1 MVPHLG
7 VLAVVEGEL
16 RDELKVP
23 KSILTPATP
32 KPAPPAPPGCKADD
46 DSMLDV
52 FMMVLAGDA
61 YANDKRRITGPCSRD
76 KDNGEECRRKWDE
89 EARQALG

>member
-1 MVPHLG
+1 
-7 VLAVVEGEL
+7 
-16 RDELKVP
+16 
-23 KSILTPATP
+23 
-32 KPAPPAPPGCKADD
+32 
-46 DSMLDV
+46 MLDV